1 MAVCPQELDLTEID
15 EILLEL
21 KATMDPAKWA
31 KLGRLRDRY
40 VQIVQILKHKKSV
53 IRKLQKLI
61 FGPSSEK
68 TGQLI
73 GESSNEKPADKG
85 KTDDGEA
92 PKKKGKRRGGKP
104 KGSGRLGARDYP
116 GAREIPVDHSALA
129 CGDDCPDCGR
139 GFLGE
144 LQRRAPSLFLY
155 AQAPIAALLFMLQVL
170 RCSHCGR
177 EFRAPLPGAA
187 AIHKHDPSVAAML
200 ALLRYVLGV
209 PHNRIE
215 KLQKLFG
222 IPIPSSTQWDV
233 LRVYEP
239 QLRAIFEQ
247 LVREAAQGD
256 LVHND
261 DTVMRVL
268 ELLKDIRLEKAN
280 DPKARTGVF
289 TTNIVS
295 RAQGRQ
301 IVLFLTGRRHA
312 GENLGYVLSFR
323 DASLQN
329 VLQMCDGL
337 EHNQPADI
345 ATILCNC
352 LTHGRRQFVDII
364 VDFPE
369 EVRRVLQDIKKV
381 YQHEETTQK
390 EGMTPE
396 QRLAYHQEHSKPILD
411 DLKLWFEE
419 LQRQKLVEPN
429 SGLGKAIKYMLK
441 RWDKLTRFLTV
452 VGAPIDNNVAE
463 RALKMAIVHRKNSQ
477 YYRSVVG
484 ARLGDCIMSLGN
496 TCLLG
501 GINPYEYL
509 VALFTHIDIAATEPR
524 LWMPWSFE
532 KRLAELEGGMRPSIS
547 QWAATLGADRT
558 GDEPAS
564 PEPTRSEPTIV
575 AALVTG
581 GNTTLVPVVDSGP
594 PGAQDQ
600 AEAIIEYGVSA
611 IAAQA
616 AESNTTPG
624 SATKTRREPDE
635 LGLAPFAP
643 APVNPRSP
651 QPRDC
656 TAGPAP

>member
-1 MAVCPQELDLTEID
+1 MPARPQELDLAEID
-15 EILLEL
+15 EILVEL
-21 KATMDPAKWA
+21 KGTMDPAKWA
-31 KLGRLRDRY
+31 KLVRLRDRY
-40 VQIVQILKHKKSV
+40 AQVVQLLKHKKSAM
-53 IRKLQKLI
+53 RKLQKLI

-68 TGQLI
+68 TGQLLK
-73 GESSNEKPADKG
+73 EP
-85 KTDDGEA
+85 DGEKA
-92 PKKKGKRRGGKP
+92 TDGGETGDEPSPKKNGKRKGGKP

-116 GAREIPVDHSALA
+116 GAREISVDHSELT
-129 CGDDCPDCGR
+129 CGNNCPDCGR
-139 GFLGE
+139 GVLGE

-155 AQAPIAALLFMLQVL
+155 GQAPIAALLFMLQVL
-170 RCSHCGR
+170 RCSSCGR
-177 EFRAPLPGAA
+177 EFRAPLPGPAA
-187 AIHKHDPSVAAML
+187 LYKHDPSVAAML
-200 ALLRYVLGV
+200 ALLRYLLGV
-209 PHNRIE
+209 PHNRID
-215 KLQKLFG
+215 KLQKIFG
-222 IPIPSSTQWDV
+222 IPVPSSTQWDV

-239 QLRAIFEQ
+239 QLRVIFEQ

-295 RAQGRQ
+295 RVQGRQ

-323 DASLQN
+323 DASLQD

-337 EHNQPADI
+337 DHNQPADI

-364 VDFPE
+364 VDFPA

-381 YQHEETTQK
+381 YQYEETTQK

-396 QRLAYHQEHSKPILD
+396 QRLAYHQEHSKPVLD
-411 DLKLWFEE
+411 ALKLWFEE

-452 VGAPIDNNVAE
+452 AGAPIDNNVAE

-484 ARLGDCIMSLGN
+484 ARFGDCIMSLGN

-509 VALFTHIDIAATEPR
+509 VALFTHIDTAATEPH
-524 LWMPWSFE
+524 LWMPWNFE
-532 KRLAELEGGMRPSIS
+532 QRRAEIEGASRQSVS
-547 QWAATLGADRT
+547 QWAATLGANRT
-558 GDEPAS
+558 GDESAS
-564 PEPTRSEPTIV
+564 PELTMSEPDTEV
-575 AALVTG
+575 
-581 GNTTLVPVVDSGP
+581 VPVAGSTEPVVVAGS
-594 PGAQDQ
+594 PGVPDQ
-600 AEAIIEYGVSA
+600 AETITEHGVPA
-611 IAAQA
+611 VAAQA
-616 AESNTTPG
+616 GDSKNNPESTTAPKR
-624 SATKTRREPDE
+624 TPDE
-635 LGLAPFAP
+635 LGFAP
-643 APVNPRSP
+643 LGRLPVDPQAT
-651 QPRDC
+651 QPRDFS
-656 TAGPAP
+656 AGPAP